1 MIAVTEAILDEMV
14 AAIVQEIEPEQI
26 YLFGSRARGD
36 ARLDSDVDLLIVEQE
51 PFGSGHSRWKEI
63 ARIRRMLSP
72 FRIPKDILL
81 YSTDEMAK
89 WQHSMN
95 HIISRSL
102 REGKLLYERS
112 RSCTHD
118 A

>member
-1 MIAVTEAILDEMV
+1 MIAITEAILDAMI
-14 AAIVQEIEPEQI
+14 AAIVQEIDPEQI
-26 YLFGSRARGD
+26 YLFGSRARGN
-36 ARLDSDVDLLIVEQE
+36 ARPDSDVDLLIVEQKL
-51 PFGSGHSRWKEI
+51 FGSGHSRWKEI
-63 ARIRRMLSP
+63 ARIRRILSP

-89 WQHSMN
+89 WQPSMN

>member
-1 MIAVTEAILDEMV
+1 MITVTEKVLDEMV
-14 AAIVQEIEPEQI
+14 AAIVREIDPERI
-26 YLFGSRARGD
+26 YLFGSRARGE
-36 ARLDSDVDLLIVEQE
+36 ARPDSDIDLLIVEQK
-51 PFGSGHSRWKEI
+51 PFGPCRSRWQEL
-63 ARIRRMLSP
+63 ARIRRTLSQ

-89 WQHSMN
+89 WQHSMH
-95 HIISRSL
+95 HIISQSL
-102 REGKLLYERS
+102 REGKLLYERP